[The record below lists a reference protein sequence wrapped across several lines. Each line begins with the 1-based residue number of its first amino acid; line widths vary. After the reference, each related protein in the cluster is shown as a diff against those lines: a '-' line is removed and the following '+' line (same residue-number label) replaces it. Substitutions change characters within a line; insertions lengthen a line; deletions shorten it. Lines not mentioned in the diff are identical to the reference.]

1 MKEVFPAH
9 PLDIDLNVNQDI
21 YLRNIGAQIKP
32 LVDNADGL
40 LKWSKRLLGEPIVNG
55 ILRRTFFRHFCAGI

>member
-1 MKEVFPAH
+1 
-9 PLDIDLNVNQDI
+9 LNQDI
-21 YLRNIGAQIKP
+21 YLRNFGAQIKP